1 MNRQPYSGHS
11 IDIEMVTETAA
22 LLLFLLLKMNISD
35 RGGKNMKSKIVRG
48 IINGGVLAAVAALG
62 ITVYQLGTK
71 PIAENPQ
78 EENSVQMEEELSEG
92 ENAEDATVTGNGW
105 EDVAQ
110 DEMTDGAAGDETGL
124 SGASE
129 NGADA
134 ETGSIRETAGS
145 GTAENAA
152 ADADNGSGT
161 DDRSVSAAAGADR
174 SRTDGTGNTADNA
187 GNTSAEG
194 AVNNGAGASTDT
206 AETSAVG
213 IAAQALDFTEDS
225 IMEWPVRGTVL
236 VDYNMDETVYYP
248 TLDQYRV
255 SSAIALQAVEDAP
268 VYAAADGQ
276 VLSVVQ
282 DACTGTTVTME
293 LGNGY
298 QAVYGQLKDLTVAE
312 GDTVK
317 EGEVIGNISAP
328 TKYYSVEGPNLYF
341 AMKKDGVPV
350 DPFEYLE

>member
-1 MNRQPYSGHS
+1 
-11 IDIEMVTETAA
+11 
-22 LLLFLLLKMNISD
+22 
-35 RGGKNMKSKIVRG
+35 MKSKIVRG

-71 PIAENPQ
+71 PIVENSQ
-78 EENSVQMEEELSEG
+78 EENSVQMEEELSDG
-92 ENAEDATVTGNGW
+92 ENAEDAAVTGNGW

-134 ETGSIRETAGS
+134 DGVTGSIRENEGTAGTD
-145 GTAENAA
+145 GNTM
-152 ADADNGSGT
+152 ADVNNGSGAENK
-161 DDRSVSAAAGADR
+161 SVSAAAGAE
-174 SRTDGTGNTADNA
+174 SAGNSTAGIGNAADNA
-187 GNTSAEG
+187 NAGNA
-194 AVNNGAGASTDT
+194 ANNGAETSSADT
-206 AETSAVG
+206 AETSAAG
-213 IAAQALDFTEDS
+213 IAAQTLNFTEDS

-236 VDYNMDETVYYP
+236 VDYNMNETVYYP

-255 SSAIALQAVEDAP
+255 SPAISLQAVEDAP

-276 VLSVVQ
+276 VLSITL
-282 DACTGTTVTME
+282 DACTGTTVTLE

-341 AMKKDGVPV
+341 AMRKAGTPV

>member
-1 MNRQPYSGHS
+1 
-11 IDIEMVTETAA
+11 
-22 LLLFLLLKMNISD
+22 
-35 RGGKNMKSKIVRG
+35 MKSKIVRG

-71 PIAENPQ
+71 PIVENSQ
-78 EENSVQMEEELSEG
+78 EENSVQMEEELSDG
-92 ENAEDATVTGNGW
+92 ENAEDAAVTGNGW

-134 ETGSIRETAGS
+134 DGVTGSIRETAGS
-145 GTAENAA
+145 GAAENEGTAGTDGNTM
-152 ADADNGSGT
+152 ADVNNGSGAENK
-161 DDRSVSAAAGADR
+161 SVSAAAGAE
-174 SRTDGTGNTADNA
+174 SA
-187 GNTSAEG
+187 GNSTAG
-194 AVNNGAGASTDT
+194 IGNAANNGAETSSADT
-206 AETSAVG
+206 AETSAAG
-213 IAAQALDFTEDS
+213 IAAQTLNFTEDS

-236 VDYNMDETVYYP
+236 VDYNMNETVYYP

-255 SSAIALQAVEDAP
+255 SPAISLHAVEDAP

-276 VLSVVQ
+276 VLSITQ

-341 AMKKDGVPV
+341 AMRKDGTPV

>member
-1 MNRQPYSGHS
+1 
-11 IDIEMVTETAA
+11 
-22 LLLFLLLKMNISD
+22 
-35 RGGKNMKSKIVRG
+35 MKSKIVRG

-78 EENSVQMEEELSEG
+78 EENSVQVEETGLEEELSDG
-92 ENAEDATVTGNGW
+92 ENAEDAATAGDGW
-105 EDVAQ
+105 QDAAQ
-110 DEMTDGAAGDETGL
+110 DEISDGENGDEAGL
-124 SGASE
+124 PGVSE
-129 NGADA
+129 AGADA
-134 ETGSIRETAGS
+134 DGVTGSIRETAGS

>member
-1 MNRQPYSGHS
+1 
-11 IDIEMVTETAA
+11 
-22 LLLFLLLKMNISD
+22 
-35 RGGKNMKSKIVRG
+35 MKSKIVRG

-71 PIAENPQ
+71 PIVENSQ
-78 EENSVQMEEELSEG
+78 EENSVQMEEELSDG
-92 ENAEDATVTGNGW
+92 ENAEDAAVTGNGW

-134 ETGSIRETAGS
+134 DGVTGSIRETAGS
-145 GTAENAA
+145 GAAENE
-152 ADADNGSGT
+152 GT
-161 DDRSVSAAAGADR
+161 AGTESAGNSTAGI
-174 SRTDGTGNTADNA
+174 GNAADNA
-187 GNTSAEG
+187 NAGNA
-194 AVNNGAGASTDT
+194 ANNGAETSSADT
-206 AETSAVG
+206 AETSAAG
-213 IAAQALDFTEDS
+213 IAAQTLNFTEDS

-236 VDYNMDETVYYP
+236 VDYNMNETVYYP

-255 SSAIALQAVEDAP
+255 SPAISLQAVEDAP

-276 VLSVVQ
+276 VLSITQ

-341 AMKKDGVPV
+341 AMRKDGTPV

>member
-22 LLLFLLLKMNISD
+22 LLFFLLLKMNISD

-78 EENSVQMEEELSEG
+78 EENSVQVEETGLEEELSDG
-92 ENAEDATVTGNGW
+92 ENAEDAAAAGDGW
-105 EDVAQ
+105 QDVAQ
-110 DEMTDGAAGDETGL
+110 DEISDGETGDEAGL

-129 NGADA
+129 AGADGV
-134 ETGSIRETAGS
+134 TGSIRETAGS
-145 GTAENAA
+145 GTAEN
-152 ADADNGSGT
+152 
-161 DDRSVSAAAGADR
+161 AAAGADR

>member
-1 MNRQPYSGHS
+1 
-11 IDIEMVTETAA
+11 
-22 LLLFLLLKMNISD
+22 
-35 RGGKNMKSKIVRG
+35 MKSKIVRG

-71 PIAENPQ
+71 PIVENPQ
-78 EENSVQMEEELSEG
+78 EENSVQMEETGLEEELSDE
-92 ENAEDATVTGNGW
+92 ENAEDAAVTGNGW
-105 EDVAQ
+105 EDAAQ
-110 DEMTDGAAGDETGL
+110 DDFSDDRVTGDETDSAGTGNDGN
-124 SGASE
+124 S
-129 NGADA
+129 ADA
-134 ETGSIRETAGS
+134 KNTS
-145 GTAENAA
+145 
-152 ADADNGSGT
+152 
-161 DDRSVSAAAGADR
+161 AAGAE
-174 SRTDGTGNTADNA
+174 STGSSTAGVGTGNTADNA
-187 GNTSAEG
+187 NAGNASATGENTANDG
-194 AVNNGAGASTDT
+194 TGTNTDT
-206 AETSAVG
+206 AETSAAG
-213 IAAQALDFTEDS
+213 IAAQTLNFTEDS

-236 VDYNMDETVYYP
+236 VDYNMNETVYYP

-255 SSAIALQAVEDAP
+255 SPAIALQAVEDAP

-276 VLSVVQ
+276 VLSVAQ

-317 EGEVIGNISAP
+317 EGDVIGNISTP